1 MEAGRPLSGVLTM
14 LRKKLTLIA
23 AGFVAGVTMTL
34 VTLGSVAQPVAADQ
48 ADNAFALAQKA
59 QVSHAIYQ
67 LDSVGLHAIDEGAKA
82 GTIPPGALG
91 AVRRARISVQATE
104 WPDALK
110 DMAMDQ
116 VTNMKALETALR
128 TEDPAQI
135 ADPAAKVH
143 DGGHD
148 LSDAVYGWLDT
159 GMVPEGSHGH

>member
-1 MEAGRPLSGVLTM
+1 M
-14 LRKKLTLIA
+14 LRNKLALIG
-23 AGFVAGVTMTL
+23 AGFLAGVALTF
-34 VTLGSVAQPVAADQ
+34 VTVTSVAQPVAADQ
-48 ADNAFALAQKA
+48 AENAYVLAQKA
-59 QVSHAIYQ
+59 QVAHAIYQ
-67 LDSVGLHAIDEGAKA
+67 LDSAGLHAIDEGAKA

-91 AVRRARISVQATE
+91 AVRRARIAVQVAE

-116 VTNMKALETALR
+116 VASMKALETALR
-128 TEDPAQI
+128 TEDPAQV

-159 GMVPEGSHGH
+159 GAMPAPHSH